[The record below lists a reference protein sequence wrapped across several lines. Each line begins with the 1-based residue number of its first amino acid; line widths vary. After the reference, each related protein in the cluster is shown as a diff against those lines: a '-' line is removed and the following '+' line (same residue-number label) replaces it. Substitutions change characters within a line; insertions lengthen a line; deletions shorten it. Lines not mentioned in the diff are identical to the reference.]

1 MARFNKIQVL
11 SAMQAT
17 GMVPVFYSNDVE
29 IAKKVIEA
37 CYKGGVRV
45 FEFTNRGDYAHE
57 IFGELNKWCVSH
69 CPEMILGAGTVIDA
83 PTGMLYIQLGANFIV
98 GPNFNPEV
106 CAVCNRRLVPYTPG
120 CGSVSEISDAQA
132 MGCDV
137 TKVFPAG
144 NVGGPSFVKN
154 VLGPLRWS
162 NIMVTGAVAPDENNL
177 SEWIK
182 AGVFCVGM
190 GSQLFPNERIL
201 ASDWQY
207 ITDKCAEALG
217 YIVKARSK

>member
-69 CPEMILGAGTVIDA
+69 CPEMILGAGTVVDA
-83 PTGMLYIQLGANFIV
+83 PYAVRCKLY
-98 GPNFNPEV
+98 
-106 CAVCNRRLVPYTPG
+106 C
-120 CGSVSEISDAQA
+120 
-132 MGCDV
+132 
-137 TKVFPAG
+137 
-144 NVGGPSFVKN
+144 
-154 VLGPLRWS
+154 WS
-162 NIMVTGAVAPDENNL
+162 
-177 SEWIK
+177 
-182 AGVFCVGM
+182 
-190 GSQLFPNERIL
+190 
-201 ASDWQY
+201 
-207 ITDKCAEALG
+207 
-217 YIVKARSK
+217 